1 MAIVNEL
8 NTLETK
14 LDAARTKLAANLTT
28 KGVNSDIADTLDIMA
43 DKVLNIPSGGG
54 DVEITECT
62 SLSITAKGVQYNQ
75 TTTTINYVAECIGK
89 QAGEDTQFRFWGV
102 ATSEDFGTND
112 TTENRT
118 ITISYTF
125 KNKTATT
132 EIIQKWNNPDNPD
145 LLEYEFSG
153 SQSIVKINGKEYTF
167 TSSPVKADLKLDL
180 GIDKFTSAY
189 EMFNGYR
196 SNITKL
202 ITMPDTKDVTD
213 MSGMFQTC
221 SNFTS
226 LDLSGWNTQNVT
238 NMSNMFYNCTHFTSL
253 DLSGWNTQNVTDMRY
268 MFQNCSNLA
277 SINLSGW
284 KLNSNVSTNYMFDK
298 CSELT
303 SIYMRGCD
311 QTTIDKINE
320 GIAKS
325 GIVEGQI
332 TIVTV

>member
-1 MAIVNEL
+1 MIYKNGRQISEILVGSIAPNLQDKNVEITENGTSTVNADAGFDGL
-8 NTLETK
+8 RTVSINT
-14 LDAARTKLAANLTT
+14 N
-28 KGVNSDIADTLDIMA
+28 V
-43 DKVLNIPSGGG
+43 SGGG
-54 DVEITECT
+54 GDIEITECT
-62 SLSITAKGVQYNQ
+62 KLTITAKGVQYDQ
-75 TTTTINYVAECIGK
+75 TTTTINYVAICKGK
-89 QAGEDTQFRFWGV
+89 QAGEIVQLRLDGTAV
-102 ATSEDFGTND
+102 SEDFGTND

-196 SNITKL
+196 SSITKL

-226 LDLSGWNTQNVT
+226 LDLS
-238 NMSNMFYNCTHFTSL
+238 SL
-253 DLSGWNTQNVTDMRY
+253 NTQNVTDFSL
-268 MFQNCSNLA
+268 MFIECSRLT
-277 SINLSGW
+277 SLDLSGW
-284 KLNSNVSTNYMFDK
+284 KLNSNVYTSNMFDN

-303 SIYMRGCD
+303 SIYMRGCN
-311 QTTIDKINE
+311 QPTIEKIE
-320 GIAKS
+320 EALTQA
-325 GIVEGQI
+325 QI
-332 TIVTV
+332 RDNVTIVTV